1 MASKTIQ
8 QAFAGGEVSP
18 DFFGRIT
25 DQRYQTGLAVCR
37 NFVVLPHGPVQNRA
51 GFKFVRAAGNG
62 SLQVRLLPFT
72 YNTEQ
77 TMVVELGHQYVRLHT
92 AGATLLAGTPTAWSS
107 GTAYVVGD
115 LALSGGVRYYCT
127 AAHTNQVPPNAS
139 YWYAMPSSGVLEFP
153 SPYASTDLFDI
164 HYVQSGDVLT
174 LVHPSYAPRE
184 LRRLGATHWTL
195 TTISFAAVVEPPT
208 GGTVTDID
216 PTPPTYPK
224 ILGYIL
230 TRQSKITGEES
241 VGVFAGAGT
250 NDLTIAGNYGQI
262 ECDDPGDDYWV
273 NIYRQNA
280 VGGYYGYIGTWDGAG
295 GAMTFLDDNINPDFS
310 RTYPEAGVAFN
321 ASGDYPQAVTYHE
334 QRRWFG
340 GTNNSPLGLWA
351 TKSGTE
357 SNMTRSLVPRDDD
370 ALAFRVAS
378 REANRIRHLVPL
390 GDLLPFT
397 AGSEMRV
404 TSVNTDAITPTSVN
418 VKTESYVGA
427 SNVQPVIVNT
437 NIVYAAARGG
447 HIREIGFS
455 ERAGG
460 QATGDLSL
468 RATHLFDTLTIRD
481 IAYSKAPYPIVWAV
495 SSNGYLLGLTYV
507 PEQDVGAWHRHDTDG
522 QFESV
527 CCVAEGDEDVLY
539 AVVSRTIDG
548 SAVRYIERMQTRV
561 VEALEDAFFVD
572 SGLTYD
578 GAAAT
583 TISGLDHLEG
593 ETVAILADGAVV
605 EQQEVS
611 GGEIELEEAASVVHV
626 GLPYVSSIKT
636 LPLSMQVD
644 AALGQG
650 RMKNINGVHVRC
662 YLSSAFKA
670 GPNDAAL
677 LEAKWRTTEPYGSPP
692 MLRSDEIDLRIRG
705 EWNAEGQVV
714 IQQDNPLP
722 LTVVSMT
729 LDVTLGG

>member
-1 MASKTIQ
+1 MAKLLQ

-25 DQRYQTGLAVCR
+25 DQKYQTGLAECR

-51 GFKFVRAAGNG
+51 GFKFVREAGDG
-62 SLQVRLLPFT
+62 SAQVRLLPFT

-77 TMVVELGHQYVRLHT
+77 TMVVEMGDGYARFHT
-92 AGATLLAGTPTAWSS
+92 SGATLLAGTPAAWSNA
-107 GTAYVVGD
+107 TAYTVGD
-115 LALSGGVRYYCT
+115 LVTQGGVRYYCIL
-127 AAHTNQVPPNAS
+127 AHTNQTPPNGT
-139 YWYAMPSSGVLEFP
+139 YWYAMPSSGVLEIP
-153 SPYASTDLFDI
+153 TPYAAADLFDI

-184 LRRLGATHWTL
+184 LRRLSSTKWTL
-195 TTISFAAVVEPPT
+195 TVIDFSSTIPVPT
-208 GGTVTDID
+208 GGAVTAQT
-216 PTPPTYPK
+216 PTAPTYPK

-230 TRQSKITGEES
+230 TRQSKSTGEES
-241 VGVFAGAGT
+241 IGVFAGGAS
-250 NDLTIAGNYGQI
+250 NDLTIAGNHNEV
-262 ECDDPGDDYWV
+262 ECDDPGADYWV
-273 NIYRQNA
+273 NIYRQNS

-295 GAMTFLDDNINPDFS
+295 GAMTFLDYNIEPDFS
-310 RTYPEAGVAFN
+310 RTYPEPGVEFD

-404 TSVNTDAITPTSVN
+404 TSINTDAITPTSVN
-418 VKTESYVGA
+418 VKTESYIGA
-427 SNVQPVIVNT
+427 SNVQPVVVNT

-468 RATHLFDTLTIRD
+468 RATHLFDTLSIRD
-481 IAYSKAPYPIVWAV
+481 IAYAKAPYPIVWAV

-527 CCVAEGDEDVLY
+527 CCVAEGSEDALY
-539 AVVSRTIDG
+539 VVVSRTIDG
-548 SAVRYIERMQTRV
+548 SPVRYIERMASRQIG
-561 VEALEDAFFVD
+561 EQEDCFFVD

-578 GAAAT
+578 STPAT

-593 ETVAILADGAVV
+593 KTVAILADGAVM

-611 GGEIELEEAASVVHV
+611 GGEITLEEEASVVHI
-626 GLPYVSSIKT
+626 GLPYVASIKT

-650 RMKNINGVHVRC
+650 RMKNINGVYVRC
-662 YLSSAFKA
+662 YLSGAFKA
-670 GPNDAAL
+670 GPSDAAL

-692 MLRSDEIDLRIRG
+692 MLRSDEVDLRTRG
-705 EWNAEGQVV
+705 QWTAEGQVT
-714 IQQDNPLP
+714 IQQSNPLP
-722 LTVVSMT
+722 LTIVSMV